1 MEYNIDTHSLIVN
14 SSSVRFM
21 CSQPMA
27 YSLDPEPRFCWSS
40 MEPPNL
46 EKVYMTHHIN
56 MKDEWIC
63 VAAGGDQLL
72 GPGQEPDQ
80 HGQQD
85 GGGGHIW
92 DGV

>member
-1 MEYNIDTHSLIVN
+1 
-14 SSSVRFM
+14 
-21 CSQPMA
+21 
-27 YSLDPEPRFCWSS
+27 
-40 MEPPNL
+40 
-46 EKVYMTHHIN
+46 MTNPIN
-56 MKDEWIC
+56 MKNDQIC

-72 GPGQEPDQ
+72 TPGQEPDQ

>member
-1 MEYNIDTHSLIVN
+1 MTLSNNKFFISKVYVFATHGLFSGPCAQILLE
-14 SSSVRFM
+14 S
-21 CSQPMA
+21 
-27 YSLDPEPRFCWSS
+27 
-40 MEPPNL
+40 PNL
-46 EKVYMTHHIN
+46 EKVKMTNPIN
-56 MKDEWIC
+56 MKDDWIC

-85 GGGGHIW
+85 GGGGHIR